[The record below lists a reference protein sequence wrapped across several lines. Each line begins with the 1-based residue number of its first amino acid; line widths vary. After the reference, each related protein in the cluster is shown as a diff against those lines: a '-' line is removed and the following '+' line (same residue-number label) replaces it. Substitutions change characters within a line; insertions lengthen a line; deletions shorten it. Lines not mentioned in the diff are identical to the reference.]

1 MKEIVKLAF
10 ILMLIS
16 GLAAG
21 SLAYV
26 NDVTS
31 KVIEERQAREKIAR
45 MQQIFPAA
53 ANLEDKT
60 VEGQTATLALDGA
73 GQVVGLLTE
82 GSVAGYGGPIT
93 FSLAVDGEGK
103 VVSVGVIS
111 QSETPGIGDKIKQQP
126 FLDQFTGKTA
136 ADALTVGQDID
147 NISGATVSA
156 TALTTGVR
164 QTLPATVSRFLG
176 Q

>member
-1 MKEIVKLAF
+1 MKEIVKLGV
-10 ILMLIS
+10 ILMLIC

-26 NDVTS
+26 NDITS
-31 KVIEERQAREKIAR
+31 KVIAEREAREKVAR
-45 MQQIFPAA
+45 MQQIFPDAVS
-53 ANLEDKT
+53 LEDKT
-60 VEGQTATLALDGA
+60 VEGQEATLALDAA

-82 GSVAGYGGPIT
+82 GSIAGYAGPIT

-111 QSETPGIGDKIKQQP
+111 HSETPGIGDKIEQQS

-136 ADALTVGQDID
+136 ADTLTVGQDID
-147 NISGATVSA
+147 NISGATASVK
-156 TALTTGVR
+156 ALTNGVR
-164 QTLPATVSRFLG
+164 QTLPATVARFLG
-176 Q
+176 E